1 MDGSFEHGADL
12 PLHTA
17 LARARLIPYLIRDAP
32 PESSRRDAPRWRW
45 RDGDNYNYS
54 VTRVPSSTTWFGGR
68 PKKSAAVP
76 ALLYIRANRAS
87 RQ

>member
-1 MDGSFEHGADL
+1 MAKLPACYACNDSFSRKHPDPRTLPSQGSMTAANGSFSF
-12 PLHTA
+12 PSMTA
-17 LARARLIPYLIRDAP
+17 LAIR
-32 PESSRRDAPRWRW
+32 R
-45 RDGDNYNYS
+45 YS